1 MLFTNSLKKNNN
13 YFMHLIYTSFPL
25 QCVNP
30 KLYGANILQ
39 EEGCMKYLRK
49 QILIFKKSI
58 SLYITRA
65 KPWKS

>member
-13 YFMHLIYTSFPL
+13 YFMHLIYTSFLL

-49 QILIFKKSI
+49 QILI
-58 SLYITRA
+58 
-65 KPWKS
+65 